1 MAPERIKGESQNKL
15 GTYTVSSDVWSLGLS
30 IIEIALGQY
39 PYPPETY
46 ENVFAQLTAI
56 VNGPPPEMPEDYS
69 EIAHDFVEHCLQ
81 KEPERRS
88 TYAELLVR
96 SMLLPWSAHVSH
108 LIFSEGTSLPRARSI
123 TRRGHGRVGRARSCV
138 PRNTTCLACFVVI
151 LPFVGVRWGTRLV
164 ARRTAPISHT
174 ARTPYA
180 ARASSGPDSKQLSRT
195 SEHGPVCVGMY
206 VTHSGAGTV
215 DEPVRCHAIGPIDNK
230 NQVKGKGCDV
240 GYQDWHYSR
249 GVPCADDLGFVLC
262 LHLLPLAVP

>member
-56 VNGPPPEMPEDYS
+56 VNGPPPEMPEGYS

-108 LIFSEGTSLPRARSI
+108 FDIF
-123 TRRGHGRVGRARSCV
+123 
-138 PRNTTCLACFVVI
+138 
-151 LPFVGVRWGTRLV
+151 
-164 ARRTAPISHT
+164 
-174 ARTPYA
+174 
-180 ARASSGPDSKQLSRT
+180 
-195 SEHGPVCVGMY
+195 
-206 VTHSGAGTV
+206 
-215 DEPVRCHAIGPIDNK
+215 
-230 NQVKGKGCDV
+230 
-240 GYQDWHYSR
+240 
-249 GVPCADDLGFVLC
+249 
-262 LHLLPLAVP
+262 